1 MSAFFPHQTPQRPQ
15 MDKESIQRVRKEIR
29 RQQVVTF
36 ILFVIFLFQ
45 VISLPGAIMM
55 QSALSIGT
63 VIFGIV
69 LCGIAMMFNRM
80 GKVGI
85 VSILLILVV
94 DLGCGLM
101 LLTPGMS
108 MSSMGSTTSSGS
120 MSSMGS
126 MSSSG
131 SKSSMGGMSSMGSMS
146 SSGSM
151 SSVSLDV
158 SEFPTFDLLVISE
171 LIAVSLLP
179 AASIFPVAISNIL
192 FIIGM
197 VVFLP
202 HSAALDQL
210 LKSSMAYNALS
221 QPIALQLVVA
231 AIAYMWVR
239 SALRAAVRA
248 DRAEEIAALQQS
260 KAELQQREVEQKRLM
275 ETGINELLQGLVQG
289 VNGRETLINL
299 KQDHMLWKVGNAVN
313 LILTRLRRTRL
324 VEQENKQLRDQVVQM
339 REKLLEVQFMGA
351 QEPQSPSKQK
361 RNYSL
366 PGF

>member
-1 MSAFFPHQTPQRPQ
+1 MSAFPLKQALQSSQ
-15 MDKESIQRVRKEIR
+15 IEKESIQRIRKEVR

-36 ILFVIFLFQ
+36 ILFVIFVFQ
-45 VISLPGAIMM
+45 LISLPGAIMM

-63 VIFGIV
+63 VMFGIA
-69 LCGIAMMFNRM
+69 LCGIAMIFNRM
-80 GKVGI
+80 GQVGV
-85 VSILLILVV
+85 VSILLILIV

-101 LLTPGMS
+101 LLTPGM
-108 MSSMGSTTSSGS
+108 
-120 MSSMGS
+120 
-126 MSSSG
+126 
-131 SKSSMGGMSSMGSMS
+131 GMSSMGSMHS
-146 SSGSM
+146 MGGMPSMGSA
-151 SSVSLDV
+151 STVSLDV
-158 SEFPTFDLLVISE
+158 SELPTFDLLVISE

-179 AASIFPVAISNIL
+179 AASIFPVAISNVL

-197 VVFLP
+197 VAFMP

-221 QPIALQLVVA
+221 QPISLQLVVA

-275 ETGINELLQGLVQG
+275 DTGINELLKGLTLG
-289 VNGRETLINL
+289 VNGQDTSINL

-313 LILTRLRRTRL
+313 LLLIRLRRTRQ
-324 VEQENKQLRDQVVQM
+324 VDQENNRLRAQVVQL
-339 REKLLEVQFMGA
+339 REKLLEVQVMGM
-351 QEPQSPSKQK
+351 QETQDPSKQK
-361 RNYSL
+361 KKNSL

>member
-1 MSAFFPHQTPQRPQ
+1 MSAFPLKQALQSSQ
-15 MDKESIQRVRKEIR
+15 IEKESIQRIRKEVR

-36 ILFVIFLFQ
+36 ILFVIFVFQ
-45 VISLPGAIMM
+45 LISLPGAIMM

-63 VIFGIV
+63 VMFGIA
-69 LCGIAMMFNRM
+69 LCGIAMIFNRM
-80 GKVGI
+80 GQVGV
-85 VSILLILVV
+85 VSILLILIV

-101 LLTPGMS
+101 LLTPGM
-108 MSSMGSTTSSGS
+108 
-120 MSSMGS
+120 
-126 MSSSG
+126 
-131 SKSSMGGMSSMGSMS
+131 GMSSMGSMHS
-146 SSGSM
+146 MGSM
-151 SSVSLDV
+151 SSMGGMPSMGSASTVSLDV
-158 SEFPTFDLLVISE
+158 SELPTFDLLVISE

-179 AASIFPVAISNIL
+179 AASIFPVAISNVL

-197 VVFLP
+197 VAFMP

-221 QPIALQLVVA
+221 QPISLQLVVA

-275 ETGINELLQGLVQG
+275 DTGINELLKGLTLG
-289 VNGRETLINL
+289 VNGQDTSINL

-313 LILTRLRRTRL
+313 LLLIRLRRTRQ
-324 VEQENKQLRDQVVQM
+324 VDQENNRLRAQVVQL
-339 REKLLEVQFMGA
+339 REKLLEVQVMGM
-351 QEPQSPSKQK
+351 QETQDPSKQK
-361 RNYSL
+361 KKNSL

>member
-1 MSAFFPHQTPQRPQ
+1 MSAFSPKQTLQRPPI
-15 MDKESIQRVRKEIR
+15 DKESIQRVRKEVR

-45 VISLPGAIMM
+45 LISLPGAIMM

-63 VIFGIV
+63 VIFGIA
-69 LCGIAMMFNRM
+69 LCGIAMVFNNM

-101 LLTPGMS
+101 LLTPGMN
-108 MSSMGSTTSSGS
+108 MSSMGGTSSSGS
-120 MSSMGS
+120 MSSMES

-131 SKSSMGGMSSMGSMS
+131 N
-146 SSGSM
+146 M

-158 SEFPTFDLLVISE
+158 SELPTFDLLVISE
-171 LIAVSLLP
+171 LIAASLLP
-179 AASIFPVAISNIL
+179 TVSIFPVAISNIL

-197 VVFLP
+197 VAFMP
-202 HSAALDQL
+202 HTAALNLL
-210 LKSSMAYNALS
+210 LKSPMAYNALS
-221 QPIALQLVVA
+221 QPISLQLVIA
-231 AIAYMWVR
+231 AITFMWVR

-275 ETGINELLQGLVQG
+275 EMGINELLQGLVQG
-289 VNGRETLINL
+289 VNGKETTINL
-299 KQDHMLWKVGNAVN
+299 KQDHMLWQVGNAIN
-313 LILTRLRRTRL
+313 LILTRLRRTR
-324 VEQENKQLRDQVVQM
+324 VIDQENERLRAQIVQI
-339 REKLLEVQFMGA
+339 REKLLEVQFKEV
-351 QEPQSPSKQK
+351 QETQDPPKQK
-361 RNYSL
+361 KKHSS